1 MNEHNAGSYGAGI
14 AIFFN
19 VESDNFRRILTGGLV
34 GITVAVT
41 VKFIARKIKFS
52 R

>member
-1 MNEHNAGSYGAGI
+1 MITAQALTERVLQY
-14 AIFFN
+14 FFY

>member
-1 MNEHNAGSYGAGI
+1 MITTQALERVLQY
-14 AIFFN
+14 FFN